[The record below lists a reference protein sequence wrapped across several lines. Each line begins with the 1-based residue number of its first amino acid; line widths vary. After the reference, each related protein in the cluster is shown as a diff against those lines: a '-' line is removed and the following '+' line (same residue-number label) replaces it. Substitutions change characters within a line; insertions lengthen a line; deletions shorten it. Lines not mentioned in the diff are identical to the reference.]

1 MSLKE
6 TVFIFAQFL
15 KYLKVV
21 LDDNMGQISFK

>member
-6 TVFIFAQFL
+6 TVLIFAQFL

-21 LDDNMGQISFK
+21 LDDNMGQIIFK